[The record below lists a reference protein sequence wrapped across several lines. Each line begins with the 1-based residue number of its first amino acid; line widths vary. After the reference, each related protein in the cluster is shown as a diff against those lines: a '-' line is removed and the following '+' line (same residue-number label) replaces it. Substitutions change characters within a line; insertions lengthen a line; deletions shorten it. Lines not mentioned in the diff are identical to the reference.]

1 MCTAIRWARHHGLHM
16 LAPGAW
22 GRWPGPSYDAASLIT
37 PGWQLRWFEL
47 GGDIASRFRAVRRV
61 GGRNIGM
68 FYTVWRREGDRKRL
82 NGVTDM
88 NHTVRANAK
97 CPIDAAWRGR
107 VHEGAAE
114 ASDTKR
120 EVLIQGSGK
129 IRSRVWGIRTLSIEP
144 RRSGPSTARKMRRV
158 CPSRHESSS
167 THHQFVAKS
176 SRGRISARDESGCWS
191 RGFSFPRQ
199 QD

>member
-1 MCTAIRWARHHGLHM
+1 MAGAIIRRGVAYHAGHAGL
-16 LAPGAW
+16 
-22 GRWPGPSYDAASLIT
+22 AAEMVRT
-37 PGWQLRWFEL
+37 G
-47 GGDIASRFRAVRRV
+47 GGDIASRLRAVRRV

-97 CPIDAAWRGR
+97 CPIDAEWRGR

-120 EVLIQGSGK
+120 EILIQGSGK

-144 RRSGPSTARKMRRV
+144 RRSGPSTARKDRRI
-158 CPSRHESSS
+158 CP
-167 THHQFVAKS
+167 
-176 SRGRISARDESGCWS
+176 
-191 RGFSFPRQ
+191 
-199 QD
+199 